1 MKQIP
6 FNLKWLLVS
15 LIFLVPFLAA
25 AEANV
30 RGEFR
35 LVNDVYKILTLEEWE
50 NASKTGF
57 VVTELDKKDGF
68 IHLSTSSQLAATLS
82 FYFTH
87 HKQVVLLQLTQD
99 EIKDEL
105 IFEATVPADKRK
117 GLFPHLYSEL
127 LVNQVSQVW
136 YLERGAFI
144 LPSEVLLQTEH

>member
-6 FNLKWLLVS
+6 LNLIWLLVS

-68 IHLSTSSQLAATLS
+68 IHLSTSSQLAAILS
-82 FYFTH
+82 LFFS
-87 HKQVVLLQLTQD
+87 QAILL
-99 EIKDEL
+99 
-105 IFEATVPADKRK
+105 
-117 GLFPHLYSEL
+117 
-127 LVNQVSQVW
+127 
-136 YLERGAFI
+136 I
-144 LPSEVLLQTEH
+144 L

>member
-1 MKQIP
+1 M
-6 FNLKWLLVS
+6 S

-82 FYFTH
+82 FYFNQ
-87 HKQVVLLQLTQD
+87 HKQVVLLQLTLD

-105 IFEATVPADKRK
+105 VFEAPVPADERK

-127 LVNQVSQVW
+127 AFNQVSLVW
-136 YLERGAFI
+136 HLERGAFI
-144 LPSEVLLQTEH
+144 LPDDVLLQAEHK

>member
-6 FNLKWLLVS
+6 LNLKWLLVS

-68 IHLSTSSQLAATLS
+68 VHLSTSSQLAITLS
-82 FYFTH
+82 FFFTQ
-87 HKQVVLLQLTQD
+87 HKQVVLLQLIQD
-99 EIKDEL
+99 EIEDAL
-105 IFEATVPADKRK
+105 VFEAPVPEGERN

-127 LVNQVSQVW
+127 GVNQISQVW
-136 YLERGAFI
+136 HLERGAFI
-144 LPSEVLLQTEH
+144 LPDDVLLQAER

>member
-6 FNLKWLLVS
+6 LNLKWLLVS

-50 NASKTGF
+50 NASKTGY

-82 FYFTH
+82 FYFNQ

-99 EIKDEL
+99 EIKDAL
-105 IFEATVPADKRK
+105 VFEAPVLEDEHS

-127 LVNQVSQVW
+127 AFNQVSLVW
-136 YLERGAFI
+136 HLERGAFI
-144 LPSEVLLQTEH
+144 LPDDVLLQAER